1 MIERFGACFAPGQDE
16 RVISVYLPVG
26 YWESDGHYPV
36 MYMLD
41 GQNAFEE
48 ELAVYGK
55 SFNLHAFMAGWEK
68 EMIIVGVE
76 SSTENDRRLA
86 EYCPYPLNRGRWEG
100 LHARGHETMRWIVQD
115 LKPVIDARYRT
126 LGERACT
133 GVIGAATGGLLALYA
148 VTAFND
154 VFSKA
159 ACISPA
165 ICSCHALL
173 AKQIREHG
181 IDADTRVYLSMGED
195 EAKDKRA
202 LARMMIRLLE
212 VGKAMMQCGARVET
226 VLQENGRHCEADWRL
241 QTERFMRFLWLEK

>member
-1 MIERFGACFAPGQDE
+1 MIERFGVCFAPGQDE

-26 YWESDGHYPV
+26 YGESDAHYPV

-48 ELAVYGK
+48 EMAVYGK

-68 EMIIVGVE
+68 EMIIVGIE
-76 SSTENDRRLA
+76 SSTENDRRLS
-86 EYCPYPLNRGRWEG
+86 EYCPYPLSRGRWEG
-100 LHARGHETMRWIVQD
+100 LHARGHETVRWIVQE
-115 LKPVIDARYRT
+115 LKPLIDARYRT
-126 LGERACT
+126 LSCRECT
-133 GVIGAATGGLLALYA
+133 GIIGAATGGLLALYA
-148 VTAFND
+148 VAAFND

-159 ACISPA
+159 ACVSPA

-173 AKQIREHG
+173 ARQIREEG
-181 IDADTRVYLSMGED
+181 VDADTRVYLSMGEN

-202 LARMMIRLLE
+202 LSRMMSHLLE
-212 VGKAMMQCGARVET
+212 VGQALMQCGARVET
-226 VLQENGRHCEADWRL
+226 ILQENGRHCEADWRL

>member
-1 MIERFGACFAPGQDE
+1 MIERFGVCFAPGQDE

-26 YWESDGHYPV
+26 YGESGVHYPV

-55 SFNLHAFMAGWEK
+55 SFNLHVFLAGWEK
-68 EMIIVGVE
+68 EMIVVGIE
-76 SSTENDRRLA
+76 SSTENDRRLS
-86 EYCPYPLNRGRWEG
+86 EYCPYPLSWGRWEG
-100 LHARGHETMRWIVQD
+100 LHARGHETMRWIVQE
-115 LKPVIDARYRT
+115 LKPMIDARYRT
-126 LGERACT
+126 LSCRACT

-148 VTAFND
+148 VVAFND

-173 AKQIREHG
+173 ARQIREDG
-181 IDADTRVYLSMGED
+181 IDADTRVYLSMGEN
-195 EAKDKRA
+195 EAKDKHA
-202 LARMMIRLLE
+202 LSRMMGHLLE
-212 VGKAMMQCGARVET
+212 VGRAMMQCGARVET
-226 VLQENGRHCEADWRL
+226 FLQENGRHCEADWRL
-241 QTERFMRFLWLEK
+241 QTQRFMRFLWLEK

>member
-1 MIERFGACFAPGQDE
+1 MIERFGVYFAPGMDE

-26 YWESDGHYPV
+26 YGESDMNYPV
-36 MYMLD
+36 MYMFD

-48 ELAVYGK
+48 EVAVYGK
-55 SFNLHAFMAGWEK
+55 SLNLHAFMAGWEK
-68 EMIIVGVE
+68 EMIIVGIE
-76 SSTENDRRLA
+76 SSTESDRRLT
-86 EYCPYPLNRGRWEG
+86 EYCPYPLGRGRWEG
-100 LHARGHETMRWIVQD
+100 LHARGHETVQWMVD
-115 LKPVIDARYRT
+115 ELKPMIDTRYRT
-126 LGERACT
+126 LHDRACT

-148 VTAFND
+148 LAAFNG

-165 ICSCHALL
+165 ICSCHAQL
-173 AKQIREHG
+173 ARQIQRDG
-181 IDADTRVYLSMGED
+181 IDADTRVYLSMGEH

-212 VGKAMMQCGARVET
+212 VGRELMQHGARVET

-241 QTERFMRFLWLEK
+241 QTEQFMRFLWLEK

>member
-1 MIERFGACFAPGQDE
+1 MIERFGVWFTPGMDE

-26 YWESDGHYPV
+26 YGESDERYPV

-55 SFNLHAFMAGWEK
+55 SFNLHTFMPQWEK
-68 EMIIVGVE
+68 RLIIVGIE
-76 SSTENDRRLA
+76 SSEENDRRLA
-86 EYCPYPLNRGRWEG
+86 EYCPYPLGRGRWEG
-100 LHARGHETMRWIVQD
+100 LHARGHETVSWIAET
-115 LKPVIDARYRT
+115 LKPMIDAKYRT
-126 LGERACT
+126 LSGRACT

-148 VTAFND
+148 AVAFND

-165 ICSCHALL
+165 ICSCHAAL
-173 AKQIREHG
+173 AGKIREDG
-181 IDADTRVYLSMGED
+181 IDANTRVYLSMGEQ
-195 EAKDKRA
+195 EARDKQT
-202 LARMMIRLLE
+202 LAQMMIRLLE
-212 VGKAMMQCGARVET
+212 VGRALMQCGARVET

-241 QTERFMRFLWLEK
+241 QTECFMRFLWLEP